1 MGVGFVSLVLEGV
14 VRWSSLFQKEKDV
27 NIGRQRRDVNK
38 KEPFVA
44 RVSDC
49 CDLAHEQPR
58 QFHGRTKARQELP
71 PLFRQRESPPRE
83 LRPDNLNNNRLRTS
97 QLQNTTA
104 LKETTYIVAK
114 S

>member
-1 MGVGFVSLVLEGV
+1 MSTLEGAFCSKGVGLLRF
-14 VRWSSLFQKEKDV
+14 SS
-27 NIGRQRRDVNK
+27 R
-38 KEPFVA
+38 A
-44 RVSDC
+44 
-49 CDLAHEQPR
+49 AR

-97 QLQNTTA
+97 QLQNKTA